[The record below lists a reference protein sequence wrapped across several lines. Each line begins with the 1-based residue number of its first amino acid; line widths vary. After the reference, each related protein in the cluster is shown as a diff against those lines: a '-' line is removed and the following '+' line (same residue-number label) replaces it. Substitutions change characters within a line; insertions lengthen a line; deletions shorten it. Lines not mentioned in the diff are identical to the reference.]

1 MRVPARGAALACERP
16 PSGTDGARALVPWT
30 LLDAATV
37 PGGGAIRLM
46 RRGPEFA
53 IWLDGNQLMSSR
65 QSGSEQALAAL
76 TCDRLSDDERPRL
89 LIGGLGMGFTLRAA
103 LAALG
108 PHAQITVAELV
119 PSVVAWARGPMAEI
133 LDGSLDDPR
142 VEVVVGDVAALL
154 RARVAA
160 YDAILLDVD
169 NGPEALTLAS
179 NDGLYGARG
188 LRAAHAALRPG
199 GILSVWSV
207 APDDAFAERMR
218 KAAFSVEEIRV
229 HAHGRRGTRHVIWI
243 GRRG

>member
-1 MRVPARGAALACERP
+1 MIPWIVLATAP
-16 PSGTDGARALVPWT
+16 I
-30 LLDAATV
+30 
-37 PGGGAIRLM
+37 PGGGGDIRLM
-46 RRGPEFA
+46 RRGAEFA

-65 QSGSEQALAAL
+65 LGGSEEALAVL
-76 TCDRLSDDERPRL
+76 SCERLRGCARPHML
-89 LIGGLGMGFTLRAA
+89 VGGLGMGFTLRAA

-108 PHAQITVAELV
+108 PEARITVAELV
-119 PSVVAWARGPMAEI
+119 PAVVAWARGTMAEI
-133 LDGSLDDPR
+133 FGGSLEDPR
-142 VEVVVGDVAALL
+142 VSIVESDVAVLL
-154 RARVAA
+154 RAGAET

-188 LRAAHAALRPG
+188 LRAAHTALRPG

-218 KAAFSVEEIRV
+218 KAGFAAEEIRV
-229 HAHGRRGTRHVIWI
+229 RGHGKRGARHVIWI